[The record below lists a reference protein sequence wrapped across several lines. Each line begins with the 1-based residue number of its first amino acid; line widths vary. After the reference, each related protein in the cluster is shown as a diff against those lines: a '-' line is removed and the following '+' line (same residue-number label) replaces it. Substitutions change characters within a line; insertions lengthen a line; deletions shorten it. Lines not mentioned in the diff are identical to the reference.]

1 MTLVLNSILFI
12 HSDMKPDN
20 SSHGGISSFTLHLE
34 SIGKSLSKCL
44 GEKKSVYKSN
54 FAN

>member
-34 SIGKSLSKCL
+34 SIDKSLSKS
-44 GEKKSVYKSN
+44 GEKNSVYKSN